1 MWTVPHLVSTPK
13 QINIKMRLH
22 EDSIYGH
29 NENNTIVYS
38 RIHRYI
44 FKIHIYTEKHHRF
57 ISIHTSMH
65 TVDTYKV

>member
-1 MWTVPHLVSTPK
+1 MWTVPYLVSTPK

-38 RIHRYI
+38 RIHGYI
-44 FKIHIYTEKHHRF
+44 FKNT
-57 ISIHTSMH
+57 
-65 TVDTYKV
+65 